1 MKKMPIN
8 SNMNKSSTSGSGS
21 STRRRSDELT
31 INEKKKTDLLLEAS
45 TTNINNLMKLYSEF
59 LKFPIKLFTH

>member
-21 STRRRSDELT
+21 SSSTRRRSDELT
-31 INEKKKTDLLLEAS
+31 INEK
-45 TTNINNLMKLYSEF
+45 NR
-59 LKFPIKLFTH
+59 THWNCCQKP